1 MHFLSWDTRYYEWL
15 LADKEVEDDKLRV
28 HKFQEFQK
36 VQRIE
41 ERVFLSYQTIEHL
54 G

>member
-1 MHFLSWDTRYYEWL
+1 MHGRYYEWR
-15 LADKEVEDDKLRV
+15 LADKEVEGDKLRV

-36 VQRIE
+36 VQRIK
-41 ERVFLSYQTIEHL
+41 ERVFLSYQTVEHP